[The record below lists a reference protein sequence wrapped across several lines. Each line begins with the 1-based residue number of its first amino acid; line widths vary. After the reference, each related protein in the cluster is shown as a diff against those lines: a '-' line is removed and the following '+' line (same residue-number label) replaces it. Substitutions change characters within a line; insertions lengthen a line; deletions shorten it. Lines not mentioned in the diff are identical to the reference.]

1 MGYAFV
7 SRILPGRVREGYKNL
22 LSYTGISM
30 HPERFIG
37 FMFLFGFGVAFAIAF
52 DAMMLLGFTTHT
64 TLIIFALT
72 YVVFEILVYM
82 WVWFSAESKGRFVDG
97 ILPDAL
103 QLMSMNIRAGMTP
116 DRALLLSARPEF
128 GAFEQ
133 EISRAGKEILAG
145 KDVGTALTG
154 ISKRIKSRLVDRT
167 VNLIVE
173 GMKSGGELADL
184 LEQTASDIQS
194 SKLVEKEVRANV
206 LMYVIFIFFAA
217 GIGAPLVF
225 GISTH
230 LVETLT
236 EHMGRYQTAEF
247 ATAPAA
253 AGVTPFG
260 SFEAFQGIAKI
271 TVDPNFLIMYAAI
284 CLTVTSIFG
293 GLIIGLI
300 KDGKEKQGVKYI
312 PALLA
317 ISLVLFLVTRIIISS
332 IFAF

>member
-1 MGYAFV
+1 MGYAFI
-7 SRILPGRVREGYKNL
+7 SRILPRKMREGYESL
-22 LSYTGISM
+22 LSYTGIST
-30 HPERFIG
+30 HPEKFIG
-37 FMFLFGFGVAFAIAF
+37 FMFIFGFGIAFAVAF
-52 DAMMLLGFTTHT
+52 DAMMLMGLTVNT
-64 TLIIFALT
+64 TLMIFALT
-72 YVVFEILVYM
+72 YVIFEVLVYM
-82 WVWFSAESKGRFVDG
+82 WVWFSAESKGKFVDG

-167 VNLIVE
+167 MNLVVE

-236 EHMGRYQTAEF
+236 EQMGKYQTAEF
-247 ATAPAA
+247 TVAPT

-260 SFEAFQGIAKI
+260 SFEAFQGVAKI
-271 TVDPNFLIMYAAI
+271 SVDPNFLIMYASL
-284 CLTVTSIFG
+284 CLIVTSIFG

-312 PALLA
+312 PPLLA
-317 ISLVLFLVTRIIISS
+317 MSLILFFATRMIIAS